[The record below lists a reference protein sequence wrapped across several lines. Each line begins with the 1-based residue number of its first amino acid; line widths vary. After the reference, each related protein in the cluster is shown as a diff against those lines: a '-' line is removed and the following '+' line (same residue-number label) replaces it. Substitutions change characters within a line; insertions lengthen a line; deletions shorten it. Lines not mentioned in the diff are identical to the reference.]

1 MYINVYI
8 YIYIYIYMHIYPMEC
23 ATFVVFL
30 KTEFFILASSYKK
43 SASVLNLKSV
53 LRLHFNVPYFVELSS
68 RVLNSWQLQ
77 SSCDNT
83 DAVL

>member
-1 MYINVYI
+1 MYINV
-8 YIYIYIYMHIYPMEC
+8 YIYMHIYPMEC
-23 ATFVVFL
+23 AIFVVFL
-30 KTEFFILASSYKK
+30 KTGFFILASSHKK
-43 SASVLNLKSV
+43 SASVMNFKSV

-77 SSCDNT
+77 SSCENT